1 MNIRTALATTALA
14 IVATLATATGAQAS
28 EYPDPSRADQAA
40 MRSANRTCADVQV
53 DRQWAQCVTGAF
65 QMDRTRTQ
73 YRGDT
78 PHNTSARIVRE
89 DAILWDGGTVVLT
102 EASRTVRLGKA
113 LKVTKRDKRAMAKAN
128 AECIDLS
135 RSDVTWEACT
145 LGAFQWHRGRVVSDN
160 DYTVVEVG
168 GQYVLRLHS
177 GSHRIR

>member
-1 MNIRTALATTALA
+1 VNIRRTLAATALA
-14 IVATLATATGAQAS
+14 IVATLAAATGAQAS
-28 EYPDPSRADQAA
+28 EYPAPSKADRAA

-65 QMDRTRTQ
+65 QMDRTNTR

-78 PHNTSARIVRE
+78 PHNVSARIARE
-89 DAILWDGGTVVLT
+89 ETVTWDGGSVVL
-102 EASRTVRLGKA
+102 EAASGKARLGKH
-113 LKVTKRDKRAMAKAN
+113 LRVTKADKRAMAKAN

-145 LGAFQWHRGRVVSDN
+145 LGAFQWARGRVISDN
-160 DYTVVEVG
+160 DYTVVNEG
-168 GQYVLRLHS
+168 GHYVLRLTG